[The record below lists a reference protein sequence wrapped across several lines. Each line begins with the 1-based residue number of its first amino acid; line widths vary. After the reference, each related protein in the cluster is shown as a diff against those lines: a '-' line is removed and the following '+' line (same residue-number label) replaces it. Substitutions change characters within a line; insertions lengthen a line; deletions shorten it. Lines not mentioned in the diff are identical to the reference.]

1 MSNAICLMENTGRS
15 KRDTVL
21 LLMLSVA
28 GIALNFSL
36 TVPIRTGP
44 NTQRNL
50 DFDVFYA
57 AGKLAGSGRLY
68 DAGAVSVLQRQH
80 KARNVLPFFGRL
92 PFFALAFRPLSAL
105 PYAWADTLWLAIGLL
120 ALAGFTILWP
130 LSNHPRAMTL
140 VCWSFPA
147 AMCLAFGQDTALFLF
162 FATLGL
168 WLLLREQQFAA
179 GIVLSL
185 CVAKPHLALLLPLWL
200 AANRKWKAI
209 GGGVAGG
216 AAILLISFAIEG
228 ANWPRRFAASLP
240 QLAAADERMPNLRG
254 IVSLVGGGLAPELAL
269 AAVTAAAFWY
279 LSRRLD
285 LVRGAALA
293 LAGGL
298 LLSHHAYDYDA
309 LLLLPAL
316 LLYEADGREWLRA
329 WSLLL
334 FTPVPYLLI
343 LLDTTWPG
351 LLLVTGFTLSL
362 FAAEVYR
369 LTQFGTGH
377 HVR

>member
-1 MSNAICLMENTGRS
+1 MENTGRP
-15 KRDTVL
+15 KNDPVL

-36 TVPIRTGP
+36 TAPIRTGP

-50 DFDVFYA
+50 DFDTFYA

-68 DAGAVSVLQRQH
+68 DAAAVGALERQH
-80 KARNVLPFFGRL
+80 KPLNVLPFGRL
-92 PFFALAFRPLSAL
+92 PFFTLAFRPLSAL
-105 PYAWADTLWLAIGLL
+105 PYEWASVLWLAIGLF
-120 ALAGFTILWP
+120 ALAGFTLLWP
-130 LSNHPRAMTL
+130 LPNHPRAMTL
-140 VCWSFPA
+140 VCWSFPS

-162 FATLGL
+162 CATLAL
-168 WLLLREQQFAA
+168 WLLLRDRQFAA
-179 GIVLSL
+179 GVVLSL
-185 CVAKPHLALLLPLWL
+185 CAAKPHLALLLPLWL
-200 AANRKWKAI
+200 AANRQWKAI
-209 GGGVAGG
+209 GGCVAGG
-216 AAILLISFAIEG
+216 TAILLFSFASEG

-254 IVSLVGGGLAPELAL
+254 ILSLVGGGLVPEIAL
-269 AAVTAAAFWY
+269 AAAAVAVFWY
-279 LSRRLD
+279 VGGRLD
-285 LVRGAALA
+285 LIRGAALA

-298 LLSHHAYDYDA
+298 LLSHHAYGYDA

-316 LLYEADGREWLRA
+316 LIYEADHREWLRA

-351 LLLVTGFTLSL
+351 HVLVTGFTLSL

-369 LTQFGTGH
+369 L
-377 HVR
+377 RRNARPAAER